1 MTLIGLD
8 PSIRYTGM
16 AIKRPGDTIIR
27 TALIDTNAWKRTR
40 GLGRMVRAADEVRA
54 FCALGN
60 DEEALVAIEDTGR
73 PQGAS
78 RRNISLHDLIRIW
91 LADNAQVSTLV
102 VAPAQLKLFLT
113 GKGGADVKKGQTGG
127 SVIRLWGSELDGVP
141 PEDALEAV
149 GFLQMAQCYLDMQQ
163 DRDAGAWLQYQRDVV
178 YYQRQTKR
186 KGEKELPVRELE
198 RDSFDLDPGNW

>member
-1 MTLIGLD
+1 MTLIGVD
-8 PSIRYTGM
+8 PSICNTGV
-16 AIKRPGDTIIR
+16 AIQRPDDTIIQTTVIA
-27 TALIDTNAWKRTR
+27 TAQWKRTR
-40 GLGRMVRAADEVRA
+40 GLGRMARVADEVRA
-54 FCALGN
+54 FCGLAES
-60 DEEALVAIEDTGR
+60 EEALLAIEDTGR
-73 PQGAS
+73 PQGNS
-78 RRNISLHDLIRIW
+78 RRNISLHDVIRMW
-91 LADNAQVSTLV
+91 LADNAVVSTLV